1 MRSLYSDGLQQ
12 STFGMWGNGRFS
24 TLMQLAHLQK
34 LCDAVMSTYQN
45 LRGTLLN
52 LIKKKAALKEECGV
66 LAGVP
71 NKVSC
76 IFLYF
81 IINLKKKIIL
91 VSAVPHP
98 VVLCIVLAHEKP
110 TKTFSCFSLSPILS
124 SSSSFSSI
132 SWWSAELHF
141 LTVLLFV
148 PKSYNETK
156 HRRSEIKS
164 SLKWEESGQ
173 EYTHMFV
180 LVCTVYIC
188 TMSMLYNS
196 SLEAASFIYNTAKKL
211 YYL

>member
-52 LIKKKAALKEECGV
+52 LIKKKAALKGECGV

-156 HRRSEIKS
+156 HRQKSNLVWSERSLDRS
-164 SLKWEESGQ
+164 
-173 EYTHMFV
+173 THT
-180 LVCTVYIC
+180 C
-188 TMSMLYNS
+188 LY
-196 SLEAASFIYNTAKKL
+196 
-211 YYL
+211 